1 MFLDVFS
8 EYVRLF
14 KVPQDPAVDLH
25 VPHHGQKLDIN
36 CPSLDR
42 PDRVKL
48 RTGLK
53 RNSDRRR
60 CHGQF
65 CWIFLDAFNGVKY
78 VSCPIGSEL
87 S

>member
-25 VPHHGQKLDIN
+25 VPHHGQKLDVN

-42 PDRVKL
+42 PDPGQ
-48 RTGLK
+48 TE
-53 RNSDRRR
+53 DRLEEEFR
-60 CHGQF
+60 QKEVP
-65 CWIFLDAFNGVKY
+65 WSVLLDLFGCVQWSKIC
-78 VSCPIGSEL
+78 VMSHWK
-87 S
+87 